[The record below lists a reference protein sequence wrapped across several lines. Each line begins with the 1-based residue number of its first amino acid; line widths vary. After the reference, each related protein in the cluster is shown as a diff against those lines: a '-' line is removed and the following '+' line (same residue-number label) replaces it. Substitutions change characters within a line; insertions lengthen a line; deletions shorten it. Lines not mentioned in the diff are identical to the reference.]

1 MPIIVLL
8 IVGQDTNLVWI
19 QMLSQHAIVTPVV
32 HLRQVL
38 MTGAIRLMMY
48 VQHQSTCPQ

>member
-8 IVGQDTNLVWI
+8 IVGQDTNLVRI
-19 QMLSQHAIVTPVV
+19 QMSQHAIVTPVV

-38 MTGAIRLMMY
+38 MNGAIRLMIY
-48 VQHQSTCPQ
+48 VQHQST